1 MSQTT
6 SGILEDYD
14 RERRDVLS
22 GNNLRMAEEY
32 VKQLEQFRLRPPSER
47 EAYIL
52 KKGLDEF
59 FLSPRNQYVLQW
71 QIPSICTPRL
81 KAFMQSVEESLR
93 EQMRFDVHQGIYSK
107 RPLTNIEIQVIHAE
121 HEVKKLE
128 RLICNTRDD
137 EKLLELREE
146 KARWIQALITR
157 QKELDEEPE
166 RGFYDYVKPS
176 YDMYVYA
183 RVA

>member
-1 MSQTT
+1 M
-6 SGILEDYD
+6 
-14 RERRDVLS
+14 
-22 GNNLRMAEEY
+22 
-32 VKQLEQFRLRPPSER
+32 
-47 EAYIL
+47 
-52 KKGLDEF
+52 
-59 FLSPRNQYVLQW
+59 
-71 QIPSICTPRL
+71 
-81 KAFMQSVEESLR
+81 
-93 EQMRFDVHQGIYSK
+93 
-107 RPLTNIEIQVIHAE
+107 
-121 HEVKKLE
+121 KKLE
-128 RLICNTRDD
+128 RLIRNTRDD